1 LGSEPEEKL
10 VFDAQLVD
18 VYLTGLQ
25 SEVEAKLRRVAKFR
39 EHMQKIDAAGGPT
52 NREARVNAA
61 TALVQHVAEMLQT
74 NLEVRETLLELQ
86 SAANAV
92 LQDVQQL

>member
-1 LGSEPEEKL
+1 M
-10 VFDAQLVD
+10 
-18 VYLTGLQ
+18 
-25 SEVEAKLRRVAKFR
+25 AKFR
-39 EHMQKIDAAGGPT
+39 EHMQKIDAAGGTT

-61 TALVQHVAEMLQT
+61 KSLVQHVAEMLQT